1 MGVPQSRP
9 DSRPQSPCAPRCAS
23 CGRLAGRVPPWCSL
37 GLSSNA
43 DRGVEKTSATA
54 CCGRGREESRWSSNG
69 TPKQGG
75 KGCARSWGARAR
87 DQTSSSEGEGMG
99 PLGPCRNTAAISGK
113 QACCETKKTKKQR
126 PNKECTAQP
135 RYEW

>member
-23 CGRLAGRVPPWCSL
+23 CGRLAERVSPWCSL
-37 GLSSNA
+37 GLNSNA

-54 CCGRGREESRWSSNG
+54 CCESGREESRWSSNG

-75 KGCARSWGARAR
+75 KGCARSWVLVLVIKPVRVKERGWVHWGRAER
-87 DQTSSSEGEGMG
+87 LRPFPGSKHAVKRKKQKSKDQT
-99 PLGPCRNTAAISGK
+99 RN
-113 QACCETKKTKKQR
+113 
-126 PNKECTAQP
+126 AQP
-135 RYEW
+135 SRGMS